1 MASNEKSCPLHENLA
16 TAHRLSS
23 STARAGAPARFRFPP
38 ARAAAKMPR
47 LPAGMKRAHLYIV
60 QCADG
65 TLYTGIAADVAR
77 RVKLHNTG
85 KGAKYTRSRGP
96 VAVVYREG
104 PMSRSRALRRECQVK
119 RLTRAQKQALIAGR
133 LRLARP
139 R

>member
-1 MASNEKSCPLHENLA
+1 
-16 TAHRLSS
+16 
-23 STARAGAPARFRFPP
+23 
-38 ARAAAKMPR
+38 
-47 LPAGMKRAHLYIV
+47 MKRAHLYIV

-65 TLYTGIAADVAR
+65 TLYTGIAVDVAQ
-77 RVKLHNTG
+77 RVDLHNTG

-104 PMSRSRALRRECQVK
+104 PMSRSRALRREHQVK